1 MKSVLGAWPFA
12 ITARARPFT
21 IAAFICSSP
30 MQPSTVLWTLFTT
43 QLFTTQSCLQH
54 RSLQHSCLQ
63 HSCLQHS
70 CLQHRDV
77 CNTEMFATQN
87 GLQHRVIYNTGSY
100 AATQRNVKHT

>member
-43 QLFTTQSCLQH
+43 QSCLQH
-54 RSLQHSCLQ
+54 RVVYNTDLYNT
-63 HSCLQHS
+63 
-70 CLQHRDV
+70 V
-77 CNTEMFATQN
+77 VYNTAVYNTEMFATQRC
-87 GLQHRVIYNTGSY
+87 LQHRMVYNTELFT
-100 AATQRNVKHT
+100 TQGPMQLHSAM